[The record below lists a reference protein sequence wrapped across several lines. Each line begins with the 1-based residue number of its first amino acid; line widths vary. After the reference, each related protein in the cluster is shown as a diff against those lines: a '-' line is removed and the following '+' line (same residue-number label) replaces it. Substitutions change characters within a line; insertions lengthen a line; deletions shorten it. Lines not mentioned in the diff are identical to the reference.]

1 MLYKCLKCR
10 ESGHQLSDC
19 HIKNLNLVEA
29 KVDGI
34 EVNVAKDRDDKWALE
49 LEVDEGYMVNC
60 NV

>member
-10 ESGHQLSDC
+10 ESGHQLSDY

-34 EVNVAKDRDDKWALE
+34 EVNVAKDRDDEWALE
-49 LEVDEGYMVNC
+49 LEVDEG
-60 NV
+60 